1 MVSNKFILLPS
12 QQRYAGKDRFQFFVI
27 KNTDRAR
34 LFRAFLRVAGEGL
47 IYEPRM
53 SEMGSKADITPRPLV
68 PTADIRRLLYSH
80 DGSRAGLK
88 SH

>member
-1 MVSNKFILLPS
+1 M
-12 QQRYAGKDRFQFFVI
+12 
-27 KNTDRAR
+27 
-34 LFRAFLRVAGEGL
+34 AGEGL